1 MRFVR
6 RSSHRQRGFT
16 LIELLV
22 VIAIIAVLIA
32 LLLPAVQQAREAA
45 RRSQCKNNL
54 KQFGL
59 ALHNYHDAHKA
70 FAPRQS
76 GSGGSNTPGLGWA
89 RTAYAGHMYLLPY
102 LENQGRFKD
111 VMGRVPHPVPWDTVV
126 FVGKSAPA
134 VFDCPTDSGRTDPV
148 APTRTA
154 GLNSYAYCAGDTIAY
169 SKTQLV
175 TGATAPLNT
184 RPTRGMFGVLQ
195 CYGLTDCKDGS
206 SNTIAMAERPRAETA
221 PRGRGLV
228 VPVASPIAPLACS
241 ALFNRS
247 TQQYVINALPATDS
261 APGYRA
267 YGGQSFFVAFS
278 TVLPPNSA
286 SCLDA
291 SDFAG
296 MSEHWAGA
304 LASAGSWHSGG
315 IHALMSDGATR
326 FINNSIDTG
335 NLSAALPAINGSG
348 RSPYGVWGALGTRNG
363 REPVGEF

>member
-1 MRFVR
+1 MRL
-6 RSSHRQRGFT
+6 SNRQRGFT

-22 VIAIIAVLIA
+22 VIAIIAILIA

-59 ALHNYHDAHKA
+59 ALQNYHDVYKK

-89 RTAYAGHMYLLPY
+89 RTAYAGHLFLLPY
-102 LENQGRFKD
+102 LENQARYKE
-111 VMGRVPHPVPWDTVV
+111 VMGRIPHPVPWDAVV
-126 FVGKSAPA
+126 FVGKAAPA
-134 VFDCPTDSGRTDPV
+134 VFDCPTDAGRVDPIR
-148 APTRTA
+148 PDRTA
-154 GLNSYAYCAGDTIAY
+154 GLNSYVYCAGDTIAY
-169 SKTQLV
+169 SKTQLNPAG
-175 TGATAPLNT
+175 GAADPLT
-184 RPTRGMFGVLQ
+184 VRPSRGMFGVLQ
-195 CYGLTDCKDGS
+195 CYGLSDCKDGS
-206 SNTIAMAERPRAETA
+206 SNTIAMAERPRADSA
-221 PRGRGLV
+221 PRARGLV
-228 VPVASPIAPLACS
+228 VPVASPIAPLACL

-247 TQQYVINALPATDS
+247 TQQYVVNALPASDS

-267 YGGQSFFVAFS
+267 YGGNSFFAAFS

-286 SCLDA
+286 TCMDA

-304 LASAGSWHSGG
+304 LASAGSWHAGG

-326 FINNSIDTG
+326 FINNSINTG
-335 NLSAALPAINGSG
+335 SLSTALPAINGSG

-363 REPVGEF
+363 GEPTGEF